1 MRSIQAATEISL
13 YQCGWFDKSECH
25 VVDQLKKRAYEWRQ
39 LADAVRDCADR
50 VPKME
55 KHEQSECTRIE
66 DEITRRASL
75 VDPYVL

>member
-1 MRSIQAATEISL
+1 MRSIQAAREISL
-13 YQCGWFDKSECH
+13 YRCGWFDKTECH

-55 KHEQSECTRIE
+55 KREEGKCAGIE
-66 DEITRRASL
+66 AEITRRAAK